1 MTSAERPPDNHPG
14 RILVV
19 LAHPDDP
26 DFFCGGSIARW
37 ADEGSRIHYCLLT
50 RGDKGSDDVDADPAA
65 LARTREAEQQAAAE
79 ALGVCE
85 VRFLDYPDGYVVPD
99 LAMRK
104 EVVRV
109 IRQIQPDTLVTCD
122 PTNYF
127 PNDRYINHPDH
138 RAAGQVALDAV
149 FPAAGSGMFFPE
161 LARDEGLQPHKVRQV
176 YVSMAEHPNT
186 AIDVTDY
193 IDRKVAALR
202 RHVSQIGDPDKL
214 EARIRER
221 LLDPQSPPGQPRYFE
236 RFRLIDMSR

>member
-1 MTSAERPPDNHPG
+1 MTDAEGPADHHPG

-26 DFFCGGSIARW
+26 EFFCGGSIARW
-37 ADEGSRIHYCLLT
+37 AAEGSDIHYCLLT
-50 RGDKGSDDVDADPAA
+50 RGDKGSDDVGADAAA
-65 LARTREAEQQAAAE
+65 LARTREAEQRAAAE

-85 VRFLDYPDGYVVPD
+85 VRFLDHPDGYVVPD

-122 PTNYF
+122 PTNFF
-127 PNDRYINHPDH
+127 PNDQYINHPDH

-161 LARDEGLQPHKVRQV
+161 LARDEGLLPHKVKQV

-186 AIDVTDY
+186 AIDVTAY

-202 RHVSQIGDPDKL
+202 RHASQVGDPDKL
-214 EARIRER
+214 DARIRKR
-221 LLDPQSPPGQPRYFE
+221 LLDPQSPPGRPRYLE
-236 RFRLIDMSR
+236 RFRLIDMS